1 MKRAA
6 LITAVFLAL
15 LFAVCTAVPS
25 ARAAAGIP
33 KPAGDIYVQDFA
45 GVLTDSQKQE
55 LVSLGR
61 QLDEQTKAQVAVL
74 TVDTTGKDTNID
86 AYANKAFRQY
96 GLGNKTMNNGV
107 LLVVAVKDRK
117 IRIEVG
123 YGLEGALPDGKVG
136 RILDQYAIPYLK
148 ENKPDAAVINTYK
161 KLAAETAK
169 EYNVNLQAHPKAY
182 ERPSSAQA
190 SPYSFWKQILIG
202 LGILILIFIDFK
214 FLGGTMT
221 YFLLN
226 ILMMF
231 FRGGGSGGGGGSKGG
246 GGSSGGG
253 GASRGW

>member
-6 LITAVFLAL
+6 LITAVFLAF

-190 SPYSFWKQILIG
+190 SPI
-202 LGILILIFIDFK
+202 
-214 FLGGTMT
+214 
-221 YFLLN
+221 
-226 ILMMF
+226 
-231 FRGGGSGGGGGSKGG
+231 RSGN
-246 GGSSGGG
+246 
-253 GASRGW
+253 RF

>member
-15 LFAVCTAVPS
+15 LFAVCTAVPG

-226 ILMMF
+226 ILSMF
-231 FRGGGSGGGGGSKGG
+231 FRGGGGGGGGSKGG

>member
-6 LITAVFLAL
+6 LITAVFLAF

-231 FRGGGSGGGGGSKGG
+231 FRGGGGGGSGGGGG
-246 GGSSGGG
+246 
-253 GASRGW
+253 